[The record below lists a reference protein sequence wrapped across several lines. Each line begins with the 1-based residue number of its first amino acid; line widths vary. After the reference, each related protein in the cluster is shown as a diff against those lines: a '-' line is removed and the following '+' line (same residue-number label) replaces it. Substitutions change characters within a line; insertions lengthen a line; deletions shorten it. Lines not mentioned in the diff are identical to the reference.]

1 MKQNDVG
8 KRGEDIATNYLL
20 NRGYELIDRNYLK
33 KWGEIDIITKKD
45 GVIHFVE
52 VKTVTRETLRFVNH
66 ETGNYFRPEDNVHPW
81 KVRRLKRAMQS
92 YLIESKLSIESEWQ
106 FDLITIYLEKGS
118 DRFDLYF
125 MDDLII

>member
-8 KRGEDIATNYLL
+8 KHGEDIAANYLL
-20 NRGYELIDRNYLK
+20 NKGYELLGRNYLK

-45 GVIHFVE
+45 GVLHFVE
-52 VKTVTRETLRFVNH
+52 VKTVTRETSRLVNH
-66 ETGNYFRPEDNVHPW
+66 ETSNYFRPEDNVHPW
-81 KVRRLKRAMQS
+81 KVKRLKRAMQS
-92 YLIESKLSIESEWQ
+92 YLAEHELSIESEWQ
-106 FDLITIYLEKGS
+106 FDLITIYLERGS

>member
-8 KRGEDIATNYLL
+8 KRGEDIATSYLL
-20 NRGYELIDRNYLK
+20 NRGHKLIDRNYLK

-52 VKTVTRETLRFVNH
+52 VKTVARETLRFVNH